1 LPFGGACLPL
11 FGAVPQPAIVA
22 DDCFRSRRKFVCK
35 VQSNAHSEIKVRNSV
50 AFTYEASETS
60 MSIGSIANIFQQY
73 PLGMI
78 GGTNPSSG
86 AGTTSGPL
94 QSNAPGAAQSP
105 PAGGLFD
112 ALMQALTQSGALT
125 STTAATSAA
134 GTSATS
140 TTTDAK
146 ATSAI
151 GAGATSAS
159 DTSSTAAS
167 GTQTPQQA
175 MQAFIQ
181 NLVSALQSQQT
192 GTASAATPSSP
203 DPTASTGAAVAGAHG
218 HHGHGGHGGH
228 MSAAL
233 QDLIDEVDTPNSSTT
248 TAGATTATSNSS
260 VASLQQSFQN
270 LVSTMGGSANASL
283 SGFLTN
289 FASDLSGMNAVGNLV
304 NTQA

>member
-1 LPFGGACLPL
+1 M
-11 FGAVPQPAIVA
+11 
-22 DDCFRSRRKFVCK
+22 
-35 VQSNAHSEIKVRNSV
+35 H
-50 AFTYEASETS
+50 
-60 MSIGSIANIFQQY
+60 IGSISQLYQQY
-73 PLGMI
+73 PLSLI
-78 GGTNPSSG
+78 GSTNPSSG
-86 AGTTSGPL
+86 AGAASGPL
-94 QSNAPGAAQSP
+94 QISPPGAAQTT

-134 GTSATS
+134 GTAT

-159 DTSSTAAS
+159 GTASTSAA
-167 GTQTPQQA
+167 GTESPQQA

-181 NLVSALQSQQT
+181 KLVSALQSQ
-192 GTASAATPSSP
+192 GAATPTAAGTNAT
-203 DPTASTGAAVAGAHG
+203 PTAATSASTPAPAASGGAQ
-218 HHGHGGHGGH
+218 
-228 MSAAL
+228 MKTAL
-233 QDLIDEVDTPNSSTT
+233 QDLINGASTT
-248 TAGATTATSNSS
+248 TGSTGGSS
-260 VASLQQSFQN
+260 ALASLQQSFQN
-270 LVSTMGGSANASL
+270 LVATMGGSPNASL

>member
-1 LPFGGACLPL
+1 LPFGGARLPL
-11 FGAVPQPAIVA
+11 AENIL
-22 DDCFRSRRKFVCK
+22 KM
-35 VQSNAHSEIKVRNSV
+35 QSNAHYQTKVRISV
-50 AFTYEASETS
+50 AFNYDASETR
-60 MSIGSIANIFQQY
+60 MHIGSIASQLYQQY
-73 PLGMI
+73 PISILGS
-78 GGTNPSSG
+78 TNPSAG
-86 AGTTSGPL
+86 AGAASGPL
-94 QSNAPGAAQSP
+94 PVSAPGAAQTS

-134 GTSATS
+134 GTAS

-159 DTSSTAAS
+159 DTTSTAAS
-167 GTQTPQQA
+167 GTETPQQA

-181 NLVSALQSQQT
+181 NLVSALQSQGAATATAT
-192 GTASAATPSSP
+192 GTSATPTAAAAATASPTAPSS
-203 DPTASTGAAVAGAHG
+203 
-218 HHGHGGHGGH
+218 GGH
-228 MSAAL
+228 MKAAL
-233 QDLIDEVDTPNSSTT
+233 QDLIDEVDGTGSS
-248 TAGATTATSNSS
+248 TAGATASSASTAGANTSSS
-260 VASLQQSFQN
+260 ALASLQQSFQS
-270 LVSTMGGSANASL
+270 LVSTMGGSSNASL